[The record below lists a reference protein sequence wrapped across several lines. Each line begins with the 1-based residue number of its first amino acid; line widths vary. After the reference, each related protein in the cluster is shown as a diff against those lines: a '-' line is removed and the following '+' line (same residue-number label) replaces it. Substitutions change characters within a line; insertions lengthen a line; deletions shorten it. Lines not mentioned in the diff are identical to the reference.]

1 MKRNSFIFSGRVQ
14 NVGFRYSARQ
24 IAEELGLTGWVRNM
38 DDGKVAMEVQ
48 GSPENIEKL
57 IENLENQVFVEID
70 DIIKENIP
78 LNQSEKRF
86 VIIG

>member
-70 DIIKENIP
+70 DIIKETIP
-78 LNQSEKRF
+78 VNLSETRF
-86 VIIG
+86 RIIG

>member
-24 IAEELGLTGWVRNM
+24 IAERLGLTGWVRNM

-70 DIIKENIP
+70 DIIKETIP
-78 LNQSEKRF
+78 VNLSETRF
-86 VIIG
+86 RIIG